1 MLKKLFTLIAVLA
14 LVGVAIQPVKVKA
27 QGLVEYALILVL
39 AVVGPGETAE
49 FHWLP
54 QANQGDPQVPILT
67 PGDDITFTI
76 EVSNVGDS
84 TCPSEVVTTTVESLS
99 GLNTL
104 VVEKIGEKLTING
117 QDSFLSET
125 CNFDAPRTAYQVGI
139 PFPPGLAASESTS
152 ESEIALQL
160 PRARVLSYA
169 ITGQTGE
176 TRAFTVINNHLSSR
190 FSSTP
195 IF

>member
-1 MLKKLFTLIAVLA
+1 MLKKLFTLIAVLV
-14 LVGVAIQPVKVKA
+14 LVGITVQPVKVKA

-39 AVVGPGETAE
+39 AVVGPGETVE
-49 FHWLP
+49 FHWLL
-54 QANQGDPQVPILT
+54 QGNQGDPQVPILT

-76 EVSNVGDS
+76 VVSNVGDS
-84 TCPSEVVTTTVESLS
+84 TCPSEVVTTTVESLP

-104 VVEKIGEKLTING
+104 VVEKNGEKLTING
-117 QDSFLSET
+117 QDSFLSES
-125 CNFDAPRTAYQVGI
+125 CNFAAPRTAYQVGI

-152 ESEIALQL
+152 KSEIALQL